1 MKPHGWSEVPG
12 LGSPRVPATPVRIVH
27 GFTAQLPGRTRIFF
41 QRVYFAQMPHPIQKG
56 AGNPFPFPIPV
67 ATIEAPTQQ
76 CIILR
81 AAAFKVFKH
90 SGIGI
95 DDYIEVNPSRAAS
108 TFGFSVRV
116 GNRGLTDYNTNVS
129 PDPGNTGPVSASIGN
144 LSAKTGVSGLSPGD
158 GRLYPFAGFVTP
170 HLTTDPFA
178 SYIRPGEQIFASV
191 TVLREPNFD
200 VRFFSVELSG
210 WLANEDE
217 LEKMINRLSE

>member
-1 MKPHGWSEVPG
+1 MAGK
-12 LGSPRVPATPVRIVH
+12 ATPIRIVG
-27 GFTAQLPGRTRIFF
+27 GFSSQLPGRTRIFF

-56 AGNPFPFPIPV
+56 VGNPFPFPIPV
-67 ATIEAPTQQ
+67 ATIEAPSQQ

-81 AAAFKVFKH
+81 AAAFKVFQH
-90 SGIGI
+90 SGIGV
-95 DDYIEVNPSRAAS
+95 DDYVEVNPSRAAS

-116 GNRGLTDYNTNVS
+116 GNRGLTDFNTNVS
-129 PDPGNTGPVSASIGN
+129 PDPGNVSPVVPIGN
-144 LSAKTGVSGLSPGD
+144 QLTGQAAALSPGD
-158 GRLYPFAGFVTP
+158 GRLYPFAGLITP
-170 HLTTDPFA
+170 HLSTDPFA

-217 LEKMINRLSE
+217 LEKMINKLTE

>member
-1 MKPHGWSEVPG
+1 MTGK
-12 LGSPRVPATPVRIVH
+12 ATPIRIVH
-27 GFTAQLPGRTRIFF
+27 GFSSQLPGRTRIFF

-67 ATIEAPTQQ
+67 ATIEAPSQQ

-81 AAAFKVFKH
+81 AASFKVFKH
-90 SGIGI
+90 SGIGV
-95 DDYIEVNPSRAAS
+95 DDFIEVNPSRAAS

-116 GNRGLTDYNTNVS
+116 GNRGLTDFNTNVS
-129 PDPGNTGPVSASIGN
+129 PDPGNTAPVQAVKAG
-144 LSAKTGVSGLSPGD
+144 SGRSLSPGD
-158 GRLYPFAGFVTP
+158 GRLYPFAGLITP
-170 HLTTDPFA
+170 SLGSDPFA
-178 SYIRPGEQIFASV
+178 SYVRPSEQIFASV
-191 TVLREPNFD
+191 TVLREPNYD

>member
-1 MKPHGWSEVPG
+1 MASKP
-12 LGSPRVPATPVRIVH
+12 TPIRIVG
-27 GFTAQLPGRTRIFF
+27 GFSSQLPGRTRIFF

-90 SGIGI
+90 SGIGV
-95 DDYIEVNPSRAAS
+95 DDYIEVSPSRAAS
-108 TFGFSVRV
+108 TFGFSIRV
-116 GNRGLTDYNTNVS
+116 GNRGLTDFNTNVS
-129 PDPGNTGPVSASIGN
+129 PDPGNVQPVTVVSPKA
-144 LSAKTGVSGLSPGD
+144 GVGAAALSPGD
-158 GRLYPFAGFVTP
+158 GRLYPFAGLVTP
-170 HLTTDPFA
+170 ALGSDPFA
-178 SYIRPGEQIFASV
+178 SYVRPSEQILASV

-217 LEKMINRLSE
+217 LEKMINRLTE

>member
-1 MKPHGWSEVPG
+1 MAGK
-12 LGSPRVPATPVRIVH
+12 ATPIRIVG
-27 GFTAQLPGRTRIFF
+27 GFSSQLPGRTRIFF
-41 QRVYFAQMPHPIQKG
+41 QRVYFAQMPHPIQRG

-67 ATIEAPTQQ
+67 ATIEAPSQQ

-81 AAAFKVFKH
+81 AAAFKVFQH
-90 SGIGI
+90 SGIGV
-95 DDYIEVNPSRAAS
+95 DDYVEVNPSRAAS

-116 GNRGLTDYNTNVS
+116 GNRGLTDFNTNVS
-129 PDPGNTGPVSASIGN
+129 PDPGIVQPVVTAPK
-144 LSAKTGVSGLSPGD
+144 AGVGAAALGPGD
-158 GRLYPFAGFVTP
+158 GRLYPFAGLITP
-170 HLTTDPFA
+170 HLSTDPFA

-217 LEKMINRLSE
+217 LEKMINKLTE